1 MRFSGTWDA
10 LALEDSPN
18 LQQKDPV
25 VYAVK
30 KRALDREKMEEQQRL
45 TWRRNRRILQHQ
57 NLARRKAERE
67 TVENYTQTPY
77 RAKVGL
83 KHGIDVMSG
92 RFGELD
98 MKMERAKEVKADDVL
113 GRFAEFMRRNML
125 RVSDMISHV
134 DSSCDGVVDLEELK
148 EAVKMVHLDLTD
160 TEVEILFDFLD
171 ESGDGTIDAAE
182 LESAMRDHRRGHY
195 ERKSLLKYIKGN
207 ILSRQEPSMRSEK
220 VIDGRLLSPSTL
232 KRQINS
238 IPQLGQHL
246 IHKQWELDEGVGLPT
261 SFGPSLT
268 RGNSFISSMGSVLN
282 PPMIPPD
289 SAVKQQANAA
299 LHKAN
304 IADRALEQNYAS
316 TLIKRRSELRQVVSR
331 RKARRELLQSRSG
344 QRAEDDM
351 QKAEEFYKDVWGE
364 IEICVMSA
372 TNIQMA
378 DANGSDGIC
387 KLHFGDRPVRETS
400 VAWCTLNPIWNETFK
415 YTLKDPTDLTG
426 KIKVELY
433 DQDPADQEFLGETSV
448 LVSQLVPNRL
458 VDIAT
463 DLEKASTGSM
473 RLSVVFTPKETL
485 IERKAEW
492 FRNEKKKLA
501 AKA

>member
-182 LESAMRDHRRGHY
+182 LESAMRDHRRVHY

-207 ILSRQEPSMRSEK
+207 ILSLRLK
-220 VIDGRLLSPSTL
+220 VGDQCLMAH
-232 KRQINS
+232 S
-238 IPQLGQHL
+238 IL
-246 IHKQWELDEGVGLPT
+246 
-261 SFGPSLT
+261 
-268 RGNSFISSMGSVLN
+268 
-282 PPMIPPD
+282 
-289 SAVKQQANAA
+289 
-299 LHKAN
+299 
-304 IADRALEQNYAS
+304 
-316 TLIKRRSELRQVVSR
+316 
-331 RKARRELLQSRSG
+331 
-344 QRAEDDM
+344 
-351 QKAEEFYKDVWGE
+351 
-364 IEICVMSA
+364 C
-372 TNIQMA
+372 
-378 DANGSDGIC
+378 
-387 KLHFGDRPVRETS
+387 
-400 VAWCTLNPIWNETFK
+400 
-415 YTLKDPTDLTG
+415 
-426 KIKVELY
+426 
-433 DQDPADQEFLGETSV
+433 
-448 LVSQLVPNRL
+448 LV
-458 VDIAT
+458 T
-463 DLEKASTGSM
+463 
-473 RLSVVFTPKETL
+473 
-485 IERKAEW
+485 
-492 FRNEKKKLA
+492 
-501 AKA
+501 